1 MGNIDFTV
9 DNCARRCYH
18 EDSLSIFGFAPSR
31 GEKVTETATVA
42 GKAVLRFRR
51 FWRLS
56 IIAAT
61 FQELRQ
67 RCAFARLTDQP
78 LDDLRPAQP
87 ALL

>member
-1 MGNIDFTV
+1 MKVPFDIRF
-9 DNCARRCYH
+9 CAESWR
-18 EDSLSIFGFAPSR
+18 EGS
-31 GEKVTETATVA
+31 ETATVA

-51 FWRLS
+51 FWRRS

>member
-1 MGNIDFTV
+1 MGIIDFTV

-56 IIAAT
+56 IIAGPRRS
-61 FQELRQ
+61 QELHRLGV
-67 RCAFARLTDQP
+67 FARFSDQP
-78 LDDLRPAQP
+78 LDD
-87 ALL
+87 